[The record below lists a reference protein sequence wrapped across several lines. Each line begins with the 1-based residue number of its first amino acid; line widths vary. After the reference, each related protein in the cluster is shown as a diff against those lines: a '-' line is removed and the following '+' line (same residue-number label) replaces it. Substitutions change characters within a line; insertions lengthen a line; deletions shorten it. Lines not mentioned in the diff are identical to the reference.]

1 MLMCSLVCVLELRIK
16 AVCKEVAWKEQMR
29 GGI

>member
-1 MLMCSLVCVLELRIK
+1 MLMRPLVRVLELRIV
-16 AVCKEVAWKEQMR
+16 AVCKEVAWKEQLR